1 MDEVTEHGSL
11 NTKNSSLEFIIH
23 VFATIHTHT
32 HTHTHIIGHTSEEVC
47 NWEKG

>member
-1 MDEVTEHGSL
+1 VDEVTEHGSL

-32 HTHTHIIGHTSEEVC
+32 HTHTHY
-47 NWEKG
+47 WPYK

>member
-1 MDEVTEHGSL
+1 VDEVTEHGSL